1 MVVALSPGWDR
12 GRSRSPHTAA
22 WEAANPMPLA
32 SLSQDVEAAP
42 VCVHDPGHRYLM
54 AARMLLLCAVLRLWG
69 ADAALWAQDRPTQIH
84 INQGDRDGTAVT
96 FSWVTESDAASTVLL
111 GTQSGL
117 YVDHVDPTPAA
128 RYSYTSHN
136 GPYTSGLIHH
146 VTVPHLTPSTKYFYR
161 CGSHTGVLSA
171 EHSFRTPPPPSAAAK
186 VSFAIVGDL
195 GQTKYSKQNMEDMLA
210 DAPEALVIVGDLSYA
225 DSGDESTD
233 DRPCGQDRW
242 DSWFQMMQPLF
253 SNTLIMTLPGNHE
266 MEIAGTQPQFLAY
279 TSRLRM
285 PSQQQLFYSYN
296 YGSVHMV
303 MLNSYMPFAHGT
315 PQHDFL
321 RADLAAVDRKVT
333 PWLVVA
339 CHAPWYNS
347 NRAHE
352 NEAEEV
358 LMRRAMEDL
367 LYNHSVDLVFAGHV
381 HNYERTHPV
390 YRNRTDHGGPV
401 YITVGDGGNRE
412 GVAKEWNR
420 APEWSAFRLDKE
432 QDPSRVF
439 GHGKM
444 TAHNATHL
452 HFHWRSLPK
461 ATHRLSDSLWL
472 VKGEALDAPR
482 IISFPG

>member
-1 MVVALSPGWDR
+1 MA
-12 GRSRSPHTAA
+12 PH
-22 WEAANPMPLA
+22 
-32 SLSQDVEAAP
+32 
-42 VCVHDPGHRYLM
+42 
-54 AARMLLLCAVLRLWG
+54 MLLLGAILRLWG

-96 FSWVTESDAASTVLL
+96 FSWMTESDASSTVLL

-128 RYSYTSHN
+128 RYSYTSPN

-315 PQHDFL
+315 PQATTSSERTSRRWTGRSPRGWWL
-321 RADLAAVDRKVT
+321 RAMPRGTTATGPTRTKRRR
-333 PWLVVA
+333 
-339 CHAPWYNS
+339 CSCGAPWRTS
-347 NRAHE
+347 CTTTPSILCLPATSITTSAHTPCI
-352 NEAEEV
+352 AIARITGV
-358 LMRRAMEDL
+358 RCTSPSGTGATARGSRR
-367 LYNHSVDLVFAGHV
+367 SG
-381 HNYERTHPV
+381 T
-390 YRNRTDHGGPV
+390 
-401 YITVGDGGNRE
+401 
-412 GVAKEWNR
+412 
-420 APEWSAFRLDKE
+420 
-432 QDPSRVF
+432 
-439 GHGKM
+439 
-444 TAHNATHL
+444 
-452 HFHWRSLPK
+452 
-461 ATHRLSDSLWL
+461 
-472 VKGEALDAPR
+472 APR
-482 IISFPG
+482 SGAPSGWTRSRTRRGCSATGR